1 MKNSSRF
8 EETIARNFTR
18 SSSGTSGSSASCST
32 RSLKSIHDSSRLKY
46 NPGSLRFGAA
56 IGSGSTSV
64 TVSRSS
70 HPGELKQHALSQAAA
85 ADLQRAVERAA
96 CGLEREQP
104 RGHQPHALGVELE
117 ARRHVRSRTGGQQR
131 QRTREAVVVQDLADE
146 PAQRGGAP
154 AHRDGGIDRRRRD
167 ALQNLASVEAHL
179 VELL

>member
-8 EETIARNFTR
+8 DETIARNFTR

-70 HPGELKQHALSQAAA
+70 HPGELKQHALAQAAA
-85 ADLQRAVERAA
+85 PDLQRAVQRAP

-104 RGHQPHALGVELE
+104 RGHEPHALGIKLE
-117 ARRHVRSRTGGQQR
+117 ARRHVHSRTAGQQR
-131 QRTREAVVVQDLADE
+131 QRMREAVVVQDLADE

-154 AHRDGGIDRRRRD
+154 APRDRRVDRRRRD
-167 ALQNLASVEAHL
+167 ALEDLAGVEANL